1 MSNILGLSGGTGKF
15 ILYILAVSMFLEIRK
30 KVNGILKHI
39 RTSLQVNFH
48 TPLELKIAV
57 FLASKKSEKVEK
69 AQRDCS
75 YFFITRSKVGCQF
88 GE

>member
-1 MSNILGLSGGTGKF
+1 
-15 ILYILAVSMFLEIRK
+15 MFLEIRK

-39 RTSLQVNFH
+39 KTSLKVLDYHVNFH
-48 TPLELKIAV
+48 TPIGIKDSWF

-75 YFFITRSKVGCQF
+75 YFFITRSKVGCQL